1 MSTPFLVEYKG
12 NCHCKAFKFIFKAP
26 EIKQTFVCAC
36 SICYK
41 NGYLWGFPSEGVVDV
56 VKGGTE
62 STLKS
67 YQFGNCTHKFCPT
80 CGTSVLA
87 HLANGTI
94 AINLRTLHEFD
105 ATALPEVARDNGA
118 NEPAYR
124 VPEPLDVGPV
134 PKGTI
139 VYQGSCHC
147 GAVRYA
153 QLASEPLQEA
163 KECNCSICHRDAALW
178 VYPGTPTVI
187 FAGLTSLTEYTFGL
201 GRTYHGFC
209 GSCGVSIRERFV
221 NTKLEGFEG
230 RDRTRKVALNVRTM
244 SGVDLGELTI
254 KKHDGRLGSKAGP
267 YDAGW

>member
-1 MSTPFLVEYKG
+1 MSTPSLVEYKG
-12 NCHCKAFKFIFKAP
+12 NCHCTAFKFIFKAP
-26 EIKQTFVCAC
+26 EIKQAFVCTC

-41 NGYLWGFPSEGVVDV
+41 NGYLWGFPSEGAVDV

-80 CGTSVLA
+80 CGTSVMAYLA
-87 HLANGTI
+87 DGTI

-105 ATALPEVARDNGA
+105 ATALPQTVRDNGA
-118 NEPAYR
+118 KEPVNR
-124 VPEPLDVGPV
+124 
-134 PKGTI
+134 
-139 VYQGSCHC
+139 Q
-147 GAVRYA
+147 
-153 QLASEPLQEA
+153 
-163 KECNCSICHRDAALW
+163 DAALW
-178 VYPGTPTVI
+178 IYPGTPTVI

-221 NTKLEGFEG
+221 NNSEEGG

-244 SGVDLGELTI
+244 SGVDLGQLKI